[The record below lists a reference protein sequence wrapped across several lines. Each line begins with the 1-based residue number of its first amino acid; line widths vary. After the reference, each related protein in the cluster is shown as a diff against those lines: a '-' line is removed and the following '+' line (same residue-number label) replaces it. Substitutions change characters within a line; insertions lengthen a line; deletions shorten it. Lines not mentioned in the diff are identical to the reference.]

1 MKENFRVR
9 FNKMVVDKISG
20 SSWIDK
26 ISGDKSRWFKANK
39 LEEEGKLEEAVELYL
54 KEADEKKHVNPGI
67 SGLCYLSAAKIL
79 MKTRGREKAEFI
91 FRKAAES
98 YEEYAEKALSSSPS
112 SAIWGYKMASKCY
125 AWSGEYS
132 RSEEMKKI
140 AKALSEKIEGGKK
153 GYPLFRIFKTGGNKQ
168 RDGKGSNAM

>member
-1 MKENFRVR
+1 
-9 FNKMVVDKISG
+9 MVVTKISD

-39 LEEEGKLEEAVELYL
+39 LEKNGRLEEAVRLYIE
-54 KEADEKKHVNPGI
+54 EAEEKRQVSPGI

-79 MKTRGREKAEFI
+79 IKTKGREKAEPI

-125 AWSGEYS
+125 AWAGEYS
-132 RSEEMKKI
+132 KSEEMMKT
-140 AKALSEKIEGGKK
+140 AESLSEKIEGGGK
-153 GYPLFRIFKTGGNKQ
+153 GYPLFRIFRTGGNK
-168 RDGKGSNAM
+168 RKDGKSPNAM

>member
-1 MKENFRVR
+1 MN
-9 FNKMVVDKISG
+9 KISG

-54 KEADEKKHVNPGI
+54 KEAEEKRHVSPGI

-79 MKTRGREKAEFI
+79 MKTRGREKAESI

-98 YEEYAEKALSSSPS
+98 YEKYAEKVLSSSPS

-132 RSEEMKKI
+132 KSEEMIKV
-140 AKALSEKIEGGKK
+140 AEALSEKIEGGKRD
-153 GYPLFRIFKTGGNKQ
+153 YPLFRVFKKGGNKQ
-168 RDGKGSNAM
+168 RDGKGSNAV